1 MFAPPSV
8 RQRHELLLAG
18 FDVSNTRGSKAATLL
33 ILIMVVALGVAV
45 MQQRPSAQS
54 RSNAVAQGQK
64 PAEKPAE
71 PAKPPAPKLQYAKSP
86 DGTRIAYE
94 VTGTGPA
101 LMLVHGGGQTR
112 KTWSERGYVD
122 RLNGRFTVIA
132 LDRRGTG
139 DSDKPARADAYA
151 LDRMLEDLIAVAD
164 AAGAKRFHLW
174 GFGHGAS
181 IGRYL
186 AARSDRVITAV
197 LGAASM
203 GPTVTGIVKS
213 ALEGMRAKWQ
223 PMLAAQEAGTLDLK
237 TLSAGDK
244 AAWDGG
250 IAVSAIS
257 LGALLDYPPLEP
269 AEIKATTLWVVGA
282 ADETAMANVKEY
294 EGKLAGTK
302 VTLSTLSGAT
312 YSDSFAKIEPVL
324 AVVGPFLAGKS

>member
-1 MFAPPSV
+1 M
-8 RQRHELLLAG
+8 
-18 FDVSNTRGSKAATLL
+18 KAATLL
-33 ILIMVVALGVAV
+33 SLTMTVALGLTI

-54 RSNAVAQGQK
+54 RTNASAQGQK
-64 PAEKPAE
+64 PGEKPAE

-86 DGTRIAYE
+86 DGTRIAFE
-94 VTGTGPA
+94 VTGSGPA

-112 KTWSERGYVD
+112 KTWGERGYVE

-132 LDRRGTG
+132 LDRRGIG
-139 DSDKPARADAYA
+139 DSDKPARIDAYT
-151 LDRMLEDLIAVAD
+151 LDRVLEDLLAVAD

-186 AARSDRVITAV
+186 AARSDRVISSV
-197 LGAASM
+197 LVAASM
-203 GPTVTGIVKS
+203 GPAVTGIVKS

-223 PMLAAQEAGTLDLK
+223 PMLEAQQAGTLDLK
-237 TLSAGDK
+237 KLSAGDK

-250 IAVSAIS
+250 IAVAAVS

-269 AEIKATTLWVVGA
+269 ADIKVPTLWLVGA

-294 EGKLAGTK
+294 EGKVTGTK

-312 YSDSFAKIEPVL
+312 YSESFAKVEPVL
-324 AVVGPFLAGKS
+324 AIVEPFLAGKS